1 MWIRAVS
8 AAWIVVAGVSLVAP
22 SALAQS
28 VEGDGWRYSSALTGT
43 PQYPEDFAHFDY
55 VNVDAPKGGELKW
68 SATGTFDSLNPVPYG
83 GTKAAGLSLV
93 FETLM
98 APSEG
103 EIDAMYGLLAEA
115 FRFPEDISSVTYRL
129 RPEAKF
135 SDGEPVTPEDVVFS
149 FDSFKKLNALY
160 ANYYS
165 HVESAEVTGDH
176 EVTFHFDE
184 TGNRE
189 LPQIVGQLMV
199 IPKHWFEDKDG
210 NVVHDISAST
220 LEKIVGSGPYV
231 IDTVNPGSSI
241 TYRLDDNYWGKDLNV
256 NVGRNNFGKIR
267 YLYFAD
273 KDVAFE
279 AFRAG
284 SFDFWIETSAKRWA
298 TGYNFP
304 AVKDGKVTREAVE
317 NPLRSTGIMQAL
329 VPNNRRAPFDDK
341 RVREAL
347 IYAFDFETIN
357 KNQLSDAYAR
367 DNSFWFGTDLASS
380 GLPKGEELQI
390 LESVRDKVPDDV
402 FNKANK
408 LPVGGTEE
416 ESRANLQKAFELLKQ
431 AGFQRRGGQLI
442 NAETGK
448 PFAFEILLD
457 NPSLQVVV
465 LPYIENLRKLGI
477 DASVRVVDSSQYQN
491 RVDNFDYDMIWE
503 LWAQSLSPGNE
514 QFNYWGS
521 RSAEQPGSRNYA
533 GIADPGVDAL
543 IEKVVFADDR
553 DTLVAATK
561 ALDRVLLANDYIIPL
576 YYSKDYR
583 IAYWDTITHGD
594 FPEYGLDFPAG
605 WWSTEAK

>member
-1 MWIRAVS
+1 MWIKAARA
-8 AAWIVVAGVSLVAP
+8 IVIAVAGLSAP
-22 SALAQS
+22 AVLADDNGA
-28 VEGDGWRYSSALTGT
+28 GDWQYATALTGT
-43 PQYPEDFAHFDY
+43 PQYPQDFSHFDY
-55 VNVDAPKGGELKW
+55 ANPDAPKGGELKL

-83 GTKAAGLSLV
+83 GNKAIGLGLV

-98 APSEG
+98 ASSED
-103 EIDAMYGLLAEA
+103 EINAMYGLLAEA
-115 FRFPEDISSVTYRL
+115 FRYPEDISSVTYRL

-149 FDSFKKLNALY
+149 FDSFKSLNAVY

-165 HVESAEVTGDH
+165 HVTSAEATGER
-176 EVTFHFDE
+176 EVTFRFDQ

-189 LPQIVGQLMV
+189 LPQIVGQLL
-199 IPKHWFEDKDG
+199 ILPKHWFEDADG
-210 NVVHDISAST
+210 NVVHDVSAST

-231 IDTVNPGSSI
+231 IDTVNAGSSI
-241 TYRLDDNYWGKDLNV
+241 TYRLNDDYWGKDLNV
-256 NVGRNNFGKIR
+256 NVGRNNFGTVK

-273 KDVAFE
+273 LDVAFE

-284 SFDFWIETSAKRWA
+284 TFDFWIETRAKRWA
-298 TGYNFP
+298 TGYNFA
-304 AVKDGKVTREAVE
+304 AVKDGEVTREAVP
-317 NPLRSTGIMQAL
+317 NPLRTAGIMQAL
-329 VPNNRRAPFDDK
+329 VPNNRRAPFNDK

-367 DNSFWFGTDLASS
+367 DNSFWFGTDLAST

-390 LESVRDKVPDDV
+390 LDSVRDLVPPDV

-408 LPVGGTEE
+408 LPVGGTQEE
-416 ESRANLQKAFELLKQ
+416 ARSNLQKAFELLKE
-431 AGFQRRGGQLI
+431 AGYERQGGKLI
-442 NAETGK
+442 NADTGK

-465 LPYIENLRKLGI
+465 LPYVENLRKLGI
-477 DASVRVVDSSQYQN
+477 DASVRVVDTSQYQN
-491 RVDNFDYDMIWE
+491 RVNDFDYDMIWE

-521 RSAEQPGSRNYA
+521 QSADQPGSENYA
-533 GIADPGVDAL
+533 GISDPGVDAL
-543 IEKVVFADDR
+543 IKKIVFADDR

-576 YYSKDYR
+576 YYSRDYR
-583 IAYWDTITHGD
+583 IAYWNTITHGE

-605 WWSTEAK
+605 WWSTEGE

>member
-1 MWIRAVS
+1 MWIKAARA
-8 AAWIVVAGVSLVAP
+8 IVIAVAGLSAP
-22 SALAQS
+22 AVLA
-28 VEGDGWRYSSALTGT
+28 EDNGGGDWHYATALTGS
-43 PQYPEDFAHFDY
+43 PQYAADFAHFDY
-55 VNVDAPKGGELKW
+55 ANPEAPKGGELKL

-83 GTKAAGLSLV
+83 GNKAIGLGLV

-98 APSEG
+98 TSSED
-103 EIDAMYGLLAEA
+103 EINAMYGLLAEA
-115 FRFPEDISSVTYRL
+115 FRYPEDISSVTYRL
-129 RPEAKF
+129 NPDAKF

-149 FDSFKKLNALY
+149 FDSFKKLNAQY
-160 ANYYS
+160 ANYYR
-165 HVESAEVTGDH
+165 HVTSAEATGER
-176 EVTFHFDE
+176 EVTFRFDE

-189 LPQIVGQLMV
+189 LPQIVGQLLV
-199 IPKHWFEDKDG
+199 LPKHWFEDEDG
-210 NVVHDISAST
+210 DVVHDISAST

-231 IDTVNPGSSI
+231 VDTVNPGSSI
-241 TYRLDDNYWGKDLNV
+241 TYRLNDDYWGKDLNV
-256 NVGRNNFGKIR
+256 NVGRNNFGTVK

-273 KDVAFE
+273 LDVAFE

-284 SFDFWIETSAKRWA
+284 TFDFWVETRAKRWA

-304 AVKDGKVTREAVE
+304 AVKDGDVTREAVP
-317 NPLRSTGIMQAL
+317 NPLRTAGIMQAL

-367 DNSFWFGTDLASS
+367 DNSFWFGTDLAST

-390 LESVRDKVPDDV
+390 LDSVRDLVPPDV
-402 FNKANK
+402 FNQANK
-408 LPVGGTEE
+408 LPVGGTQEE
-416 ESRANLQKAFELLKQ
+416 ARANLQKAFELLRE
-431 AGFQRRGGQLI
+431 AGFERKGGKLV
-442 NAETGK
+442 NSETGE

-457 NPSLQVVV
+457 NPTLQVVV
-465 LPYIENLRKLGI
+465 LPYVENLRKLGI
-477 DASVRVVDSSQYQN
+477 DATVRVVDTSQYQN
-491 RVDNFDYDMIWE
+491 RVNDFDYDMIWE

-521 RSAEQPGSRNYA
+521 QSADQPGSENYA
-533 GIADPGVDAL
+533 GISDPGVDAL
-543 IEKVVFADDR
+543 IQKIVFADDR

-576 YYSKDYR
+576 YYSRDYR
-583 IAYWDTITHGD
+583 IAYWNRITHGE

-605 WWSTEAK
+605 WWSTEAE